1 MNTRRVLTALCA
13 LVAVCS
19 IATVAQAGGGQH
31 YPNGAEAHFCGAA
44 PPPGWYVVDYFLY
57 YQADQFRDNNGDKVT
72 AGPFA
77 DFDATVW
84 ADVVRLIYSSKVQ
97 LFGGNWLAH
106 IFVPYLHVDY
116 DSLGVSDSGIGDI
129 IVDPFIIGWHGA
141 TYHAVAG
148 IDIYVPVGDYERGNP
163 ASVGKNF
170 WTIEPVAA
178 FAGMYKSGFAWN
190 VKLMYDFNTKNDD
203 WLNPATAT
211 IGKLEPGQEFHF
223 DYAVDYLVG
232 AGIRLGVA
240 GYGYWQITDDEFDG
254 VKIPDDRG
262 QVFAIGPALNY
273 MPKQNLCVE
282 ARYVW
287 ETAAENRPEGSA
299 LWLKVVLGF

>member
-1 MNTRRVLTALCA
+1 MNTRQVLIVFCA

-19 IATVAQAGGGQH
+19 IATGAQAGGGQH

-44 PPPGWYVVDYFLY
+44 PPPGWWVVNYFLY
-57 YQADQFRDNNGDKVT
+57 YKADQFRDNNGDKVT

-106 IFVPYLHVDY
+106 VLVPYMNVDY
-116 DSLGVSDSGIGDI
+116 DSLGFSDSGISDV
-129 IVDPFIIGWHGA
+129 IVDPFIIAWHWGE
-141 TYHAVAG
+141 YHALAG
-148 IDIYVPVGDYERGNP
+148 LEVFVPVGDYERGNP
-163 ASVGKNF
+163 ASVGKNY
-170 WTIEPVAA
+170 WTIEPA
-178 FAGMYKSGFAWN
+178 FAASAMYKSGVSWS
-190 VKLMYDFNTKNDD
+190 VKLMYDINTKNDD

-211 IGKLEPGQEFHF
+211 IGKLDPGQEFHF

-232 AGIRLGVA
+232 GGFRVGVA

-262 QVFAIGPALNY
+262 QVFAIGPAVNY
-273 MPKQNLCVE
+273 MPRQNLCVE

-287 ETAAENRPEGSA
+287 EMAAQNRPEGSA
-299 LWLKVVLGF
+299 LWLKVVYGF